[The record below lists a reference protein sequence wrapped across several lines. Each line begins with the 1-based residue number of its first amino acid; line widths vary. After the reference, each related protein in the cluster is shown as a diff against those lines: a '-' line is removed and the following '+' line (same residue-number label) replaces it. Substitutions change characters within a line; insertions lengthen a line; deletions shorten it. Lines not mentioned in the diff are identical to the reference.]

1 MEHLEKDIPIILCR
15 LERIFPPSFFDSM
28 EHLPIHLAY
37 ESMIAG
43 PVQYRWMY
51 PFERL
56 FIFHFVIY
64 NFQCILQINIIVTNY
79 FFRYLRKLKNN
90 VRNKA
95 KVEGSI
101 CNAYLV
107 EEASAFCAHYF
118 EPQVYTRHRK
128 MPRNFDYGMGDG
140 LEQEGMLSIFN
151 NTGRSYGRAK
161 SRYYSDDQEYH
172 AAHTYILLNCEEVK
186 PYIE

>member
-1 MEHLEKDIPIILCR
+1 MERLEKEIPIILCR

-37 ESMIAG
+37 EAMIAG
-43 PVQYRWMY
+43 HVQYRWMY

-56 FIFHFVIY
+56 YIFYFIIY
-64 NFQCILQINIIVTNY
+64 NFQCILQMNIIVMKY

-95 KVEGSI
+95 KVEGLI

-128 MPRNFDYGMGDG
+128 VPRNYDYGTGN
-140 LEQEGMLSIFN
+140 ESEKKKGMLSIFN

-161 SRYYSDDQEYH
+161 SKYFWMTRSI
-172 AAHTYILLNCEEVK
+172 ILLTHIS
-186 PYIE
+186 Y